1 LFDQSQISIVDDDQS
16 FRDSMRRLLKS
27 LNYAVAV
34 FPSAAEFLASPELA
48 ATSCLVAD
56 VQMPAMT
63 GVELYEYLIET
74 GHAIPTILVTGYPN
88 DGVRER
94 MLTLGVE
101 CYLPKPL
108 EEAVLIDCLRSAVAH
123 SKRCEADASTPQ
135 TPFMS
140 INNERARDWY
150 VPSGI
155 SFDITHDGDQ
165 FRNGVGQMKAAASFS
180 ASGGNA
186 SLEVLWEDT
195 DRAFCKLRRDD
206 ADGIGTHSYP
216 FLRAPT
222 TPRSKASIGL
232 LTNTS

>member
-1 LFDQSQISIVDDDQS
+1 MFDQSQISVVDDDQS

-27 LNYAVAV
+27 LDYAVAV

-74 GHAIPTILVTGYPN
+74 GRAIPTILVTGYPN

-123 SKRCEADASTPQ
+123 SKA
-135 TPFMS
+135 
-140 INNERARDWY
+140 
-150 VPSGI
+150 
-155 SFDITHDGDQ
+155 
-165 FRNGVGQMKAAASFS
+165 
-180 ASGGNA
+180 
-186 SLEVLWEDT
+186 
-195 DRAFCKLRRDD
+195 LR
-206 ADGIGTHSYP
+206 G
-216 FLRAPT
+216 
-222 TPRSKASIGL
+222 
-232 LTNTS
+232 